1 MKFILVALGLIACL
15 LAWQHL
21 RYLDARRGAA
31 QDRQSVLH
39 STSSLHVITFLE
51 AEKGRE
57 LIPDISRLTQ
67 AIKNDGKG
75 KLIYAGQA
83 GFTVASSRLEPA
95 QWNAVILTEYP
106 SRDAY
111 ESASQG
117 SDYRDA
123 LSVFSQS
130 YSHGMQRNPLLNLAL
145 PQALLALRLADIAKG
160 NLGAAPLEALPKP
173 AEPSAEY
180 AMLSERSAA
189 LRSLAAVNSEA
200 VVIFNLS
207 QPGNSAQ
214 QAANAGYGIQMLTR
228 MAALAHGP
236 IHIGSAVRLEGD
248 VDFEQVAIVY
258 YPGADYFA
266 DLMGSRFFQ
275 GIIGDKQL
283 GDTLAVPTVPI
294 LSQL

>member
-1 MKFILVALGLIACL
+1 M
-15 LAWQHL
+15 AWQHL

-31 QDRQSVLH
+31 QDRQSILH

-51 AEKGRE
+51 AGEGRD
-57 LIPDISRLTQ
+57 LIPDISRLAK
-67 AIKNDGKG
+67 AIENDGKG

-95 QWNAVILTEYP
+95 HWNAVILTEYP

-111 ESASQG
+111 EGASQDP
-117 SDYRDA
+117 DYRDA
-123 LSVFSQS
+123 LSAFSQS
-130 YSHGMQRNPLLNLAL
+130 YSHGMRRNPLLSLAL
-145 PQALLALRLADIAKG
+145 PQALLALRLVDIARG
-160 NLGAAPLEALPKP
+160 NLGAAPLEPLPKP
-173 AEPSAEY
+173 AEPSVEY
-180 AMLSERSAA
+180 EILSKRITA
-189 LRSLAAVNSEA
+189 LRDLAPVNSEA
-200 VVIFNLS
+200 VVIFNLI

-214 QAANAGYGIQMLTR
+214 QAANTGYGTKMLTR

-236 IHIGSAVRLEGD
+236 MHVGSAVRLEGD
-248 VDFEQVAIVY
+248 VDFEHVAIVY

-266 DLMGSRFFQ
+266 DLLGSRFFQ
-275 GIIGDKQL
+275 DIIGDKQL